1 MILLAYDASPT
12 AKRAISVAGTV
23 LGHKPATVLHVWQP
37 PTEFVEPDWFGGV
50 STAVGPPIAELEALA
65 LERAER
71 VTREGTELAGSAGLT
86 AKPRTEPSVG
96 RVWRTIVDVAHDVD
110 AELIVVGARG
120 LSTVRSVLLGSV
132 SNAVVH
138 HSHIPVLVVPPPDQA
153 ADTPGTA

>member
-1 MILLAYDASPT
+1 MVLFCYDGSPT
-12 AKRAISVAGTV
+12 AKRAMSAAAMV
-23 LGHKPATVLHVWQP
+23 LGHKPATVLHVWQL
-37 PTEFVEPDWFGGV
+37 PTEFVEPDWFGAP
-50 STAVGPPIAELEALA
+50 SALVGPPVAELEALA
-65 LERAER
+65 LDHAER
-71 VTREGTELAGSAGLT
+71 VTREGTELAGSAGFT

-138 HSHIPVLVVPPPDQA
+138 HSSIPVLVIPPPDMTH
-153 ADTPGTA
+153 DTTGAP